1 MRRIVQ
7 SAVLTA
13 LLLAAACSESPTVVE
28 CDEPLRIAPLTRMP
42 LLDAVGDTLRLHVVP
57 NPCLPGAVPAL
68 TWTSSDDEIAEVAGG
83 LVTARSEGTAT
94 IRVTSGEL
102 ADSMDVTVDFPDTLE
117 MSILAPAALRQGD
130 VVLLEAGL
138 LRSDGRIDTLRTGV
152 TWTALDDAA
161 AIDANGAVT
170 AYGAGRTARIVARN
184 ATFTDTIA
192 LPVAS
197 RALAGAFSV
206 IGRGPVTER
215 YTSDLWVHGDVAY
228 TGTWSCRSSKGVQPG
243 CGDRLYAWDIRD
255 PASPV
260 LTDSVVVVAV
270 VVDDLMIS
278 ADGSFAAL
286 THEGSVDKKN
296 GITIMDTTDPFHP
309 KVITRYTTGLENGV
323 HTLWIERIGGRDYIF
338 AVEDP
343 GSTIFGLYIL
353 DVTDRANPV
362 QVSRFYAGT
371 SLVHD
376 VYVRDGLAFVS
387 HWDAGLI
394 ILDVGN
400 GIKGGS
406 PGNPVEVSRIATL
419 DGETHNAWYWPEAG
433 YLFVG
438 EEDFKAPG
446 RMHVVDV
453 SDLTKPVKVADFFV
467 EGDTPHNFW
476 MDEAAGILYA
486 AWYSRGLR
494 AIDVSGTLRGALHLQ
509 GREYAV
515 AMPFA
520 TSGATA
526 SLQAP
531 CHPEAGLPGSNTG
544 CVDPIMMWGPQ
555 LHRGLVYATDMVNG
569 LWVLRFERQ

>member
-7 SAVLTA
+7 SSIISGA
-13 LLLAAACSESPTVVE
+13 LLAAACNESPTVVE
-28 CDEPLRIAPLTRMP
+28 CENPLQIAAPARMP
-42 LLDAVGDTLRLHVVP
+42 LLEALGDTLRLTVIP
-57 NPCLPGAVPAL
+57 NPCLLGNSPILEWA
-68 TWTSSDDEIAEVAGG
+68 TSNDAVAGVVDG
-83 LVTARSEGTAT
+83 LVTARAEGEA
-94 IRVTSGEL
+94 IIAVAGGGQF
-102 ADSMDVTVDFPDTLE
+102 DSLTVNVDFPDTLE
-117 MSILAPAALRQGD
+117 MIILAPATVRQGD
-130 VVLLEAGL
+130 VIQLEAGMF
-138 LRSDGRIDTLRTGV
+138 RSDGVVDTLRAGIVWSTLDNAV
-152 TWTALDDAA
+152 T
-161 AIDANGAVT
+161 IDNDGLVT
-170 AYGAGRTARIVARN
+170 AYGAGNSARIIARSG
-184 ATFTDTIA
+184 AFTDTLT
-192 LPVAS
+192 LPVVP
-197 RALAGAFSV
+197 RALTGSFSIV
-206 IGRGPVTER
+206 GRGPVTSR
-215 YTSDLWVHGDVAY
+215 YTSDLWVFDDVAY
-228 TGTWSCRSSKGVQPG
+228 TGTWSCRSAKGVQPG

-255 PASPV
+255 PANPV

-286 THEGSVDKKN
+286 THEGSVDKQN
-296 GITIMDTTDPFHP
+296 GITLMDTSDPFHP
-309 KVITRYTTGLENGV
+309 RVITRYTRGLENGV
-323 HTLWIERIGGRDYIF
+323 HTLWIERIDARDYVF

-343 GSTIFGLYIL
+343 GTTAFGMHIL

-362 QVSRFYAGT
+362 EVSHFYSGT

-376 VYVRDGLAFVS
+376 IYVRDGLAFVS

-406 PGNPVEVSRIATL
+406 PANPVEVSRIATL

-433 YLFVG
+433 YVFVG

-453 SDLTKPVKVADFFV
+453 HDLTKPVKVAEFFV
-467 EGDTPHNFW
+467 DGDTPHNFW
-476 MDEAAGILYA
+476 MDESAGILYA

-494 AIDVSGTLRGALHLQ
+494 AIDVTGTLRGALHLQ

-520 TSGATA
+520 TSGLTV
-526 SLQAP
+526 SIQAA

-544 CVDPIMMWGPQ
+544 CVDPVMMWGPQ
-555 LHRGLVYATDMVNG
+555 LHRGLVYATDMING
-569 LWVLRFERQ
+569 LWVLRLNR